1 MMRQTLKSPSIGV
14 EVVDYNFRFTKNK
27 TMKKIA
33 THGILENIKE
43 GKVSIYTFIY
53 IETIEDSKEH
63 AILF

>member
-1 MMRQTLKSPSIGV
+1 
-14 EVVDYNFRFTKNK
+14 
-27 TMKKIA
+27 MKKIA

-43 GKVSIYTFIY
+43 GKVSIHVYTFIY

>member
-1 MMRQTLKSPSIGV
+1 
-14 EVVDYNFRFTKNK
+14 
-27 TMKKIA
+27 MKKIA

-53 IETIEDSKEH
+53 IETIEDPKEH